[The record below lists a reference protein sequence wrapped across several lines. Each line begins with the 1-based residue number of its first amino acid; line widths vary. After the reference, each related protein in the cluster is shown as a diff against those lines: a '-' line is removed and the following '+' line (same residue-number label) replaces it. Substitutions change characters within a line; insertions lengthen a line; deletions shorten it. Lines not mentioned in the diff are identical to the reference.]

1 MREQKRDLLTNIE
14 KTKKGRNTLGN
25 NGRNSSGLDSEMEL
39 GNKIKIEKNIEN
51 GSDNQEVECRYAIAN
66 SSKKSSAKIIGKGH
80 SHTIDNSGD
89 IEIRLRHNC

>member
-1 MREQKRDLLTNIE
+1 MREQKRDLLKNIE

-51 GSDNQEVECRYAIAN
+51 GSDNQEVECR
-66 SSKKSSAKIIGKGH
+66 
-80 SHTIDNSGD
+80 
-89 IEIRLRHNC
+89 